1 MFERVFNCKAADEA
15 HAPPCMSAATASIRL
30 AGPAHPAI
38 FLLSLPDHATGSVAT
53 RRRSRTPKPAQTSIK
68 KRAAGE
74 AGLHA

>member
-1 MFERVFNCKAADEA
+1 M
-15 HAPPCMSAATASIRL
+15 
-30 AGPAHPAI
+30 
-38 FLLSLPDHATGSVAT
+38 SLPDHATGSVAT